1 MCQFAAKGMA
11 IIMISS
17 ELPEVMGMSD
27 RLLVYHEGKL
37 NGEIGRE
44 EITSGVATQEV
55 ILSKEFGGK

>member
-37 NGEIGRE
+37 NGEISRE
-44 EITSGVATQEV
+44 EITSGAATQEV